1 MKNNKQQLL
10 IQQIDKKL
18 EAFKNMKATVV
29 PTKGWINTFRTAL
42 KMSLRQLGNR
52 LNIAPQS
59 TKEIEEREAN
69 GTITLNSLRDVANA
83 LDMQLVYG
91 FISKHESL
99 EQMIEKRAKE
109 LALEIVIRTNN
120 TMTLEDQQNSK
131 ERIEKAIA
139 QKTNEIKIEI
149 IDLSIDKDI
158 SRKLFKLI
166 SVINPNFGKF
176 KILAKLHKKTYHK
189 LFK

>member
-1 MKNNKQQLL
+1 MWLNLLRQEREQLL
-10 IQQIDKKL
+10 LQQTDKKL
-18 EAFKNMKATVV
+18 EAFKDLKATVV

-83 LDMQLVYG
+83 MDMQLVYG
-91 FISKHESL
+91 FVSKHKSL

-109 LALEIVIRTNN
+109 LALEIVMRTNN

-139 QKTNEIKIEI
+139 QKTSEIKSEMPKYLW
-149 IDLSIDKDI
+149 D
-158 SRKLFKLI
+158 
-166 SVINPNFGKF
+166 
-176 KILAKLHKKTYHK
+176 
-189 LFK
+189 